1 MTITTNQAE
10 IIATE
15 AVEFMAKKAGVSSS
29 EIMAALAAGQPN
41 VVSYFVELLEIG
53 GRQVSQ

>member
-1 MTITTNQAE
+1 MKITTRQAE

-29 EIMAALAAGQPN
+29 EIMDALADGQPN

>member
-1 MTITTNQAE
+1 MTITTRQAE

-29 EIMAALAAGQPN
+29 EIMDALAAGQQN

>member
-1 MTITTNQAE
+1 MTITTRQAE

-29 EIMAALAAGQPN
+29 EIMDALTAGQPN